1 LKIFDLLKGGRQ
13 EKGGRDEPPVNKEE
27 RSYDQLMNELME
39 WNIEHT
45 NILEILQKE
54 VGEERLS
61 KWSDALEKGIRKNL
75 DTNLGHREDNPYFPV
90 YLDLFKFVRSLRTK
104 LLGNPSMKDARP
116 LGKSDSLVVCIICG
130 IRALQKEK
138 GAKRPIDTLQWMVLV
153 RYLG

>member
-13 EKGGRDEPPVNKEE
+13 EREGKDEPPVVKEE

-45 NILEILQKE
+45 NILEILRKE

-75 DTNLGHREDNPYFPV
+75 NSNLGKQENNPYFPV
-90 YLDLFKFVRSLRTK
+90 FLDLYKFVRNFRTK
-104 LLGNPSMKDARP
+104 LLGDPTMKQAKP
-116 LGKSDSLVVCIICG
+116 LGRSDTLVVCIICG

-138 GAKRPIDTLQWMVLV
+138 GAKRPIDTLQWMVLE